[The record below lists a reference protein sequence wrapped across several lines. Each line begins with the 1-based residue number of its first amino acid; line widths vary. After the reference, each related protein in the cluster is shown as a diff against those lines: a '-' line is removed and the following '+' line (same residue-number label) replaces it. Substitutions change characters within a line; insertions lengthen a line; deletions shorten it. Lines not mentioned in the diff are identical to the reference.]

1 MEVEN
6 EQWKKVEKEKDKRED
21 CERQEKVRKL
31 VVKKD
36 HHIAESEKSV

>member
-31 VVKKD
+31 GVKKD